1 MRTLT
6 YFIVLVAGLAVA
18 GCGGR
23 KAVVDD
29 SNIEVEVVEGVA
41 GAGAAGDASTT
52 GLGDDLGTDAQS
64 LDPSAGAGTGS
75 GDANDSDLLNQRVVY
90 FAYDSSL
97 LGTEA
102 EAVVEAHARYLQSTP
117 DVQIILEG
125 HADERGTREYNLALA
140 EDRTQSVAN
149 LMQALGVGAE
159 RIQTISYGEER
170 PVALGHDESSWSLNR
185 RVEFL
190 Y

>member
-1 MRTLT
+1 MRKLT
-6 YFIVLVAGLAVA
+6 YLIVLLAGLAVA

-23 KAVVDD
+23 KAVVDESD
-29 SNIEVEVVEGVA
+29 IEVEVIEGVA
-41 GAGAAGDASTT
+41 GADAAGDASTT
-52 GLGDDLGTDAQS
+52 GLGDDLGTDAQN
-64 LDPSAGAGTGS
+64 LDPSASAS
-75 GDANDSDLLNQRVVY
+75 GGDDGDDSDLLNQRVVY

-97 LGTEA
+97 LSTEA
-102 EAVVEAHARYLQSTP
+102 EAVVEAHARHLQSAP

-149 LMQALGVGAE
+149 LMQALGIGAE

-170 PVALGHDESSWSLNR
+170 PVALGHDESAWSLNR

>member
-1 MRTLT
+1 MRKLT
-6 YFIVLVAGLAVA
+6 YLIVFLAGLAVA

-23 KAVVDD
+23 KAVVDESD
-29 SNIEVEVVEGVA
+29 IEVEVVEGVA
-41 GAGAAGDASTT
+41 GAEGASTT

-64 LDPSAGAGTGS
+64 LDQSASAGSG
-75 GDANDSDLLNQRVVY
+75 GDADDSDLLNQRVVY

-97 LGTEA
+97 LRPEA
-102 EAVVEAHARYLQSTP
+102 QAVVEAHARYLQGAP
-117 DVQIILEG
+117 DLQVTLEG

-149 LMQALGVGAE
+149 LMQALGIGAE

-170 PVALGHDESSWSLNR
+170 PVALGHDESAWSLNR